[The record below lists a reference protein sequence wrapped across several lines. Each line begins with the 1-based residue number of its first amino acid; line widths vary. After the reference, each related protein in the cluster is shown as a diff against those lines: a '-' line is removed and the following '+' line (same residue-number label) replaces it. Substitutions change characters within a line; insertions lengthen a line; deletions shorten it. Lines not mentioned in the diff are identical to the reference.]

1 VFATFAVVAAY
12 PTWFLSIGL
21 RFDNPYLFGEFESD
35 TSGALWYAQILKG
48 MRFPWSQNLT
58 TNFPEGEP
66 FWYLLKF
73 TQLFQWLYLWVAAQF
88 VDPALAVNSLLLIG
102 WVSTGWFVY
111 VVSKRLGFSSHFAV
125 ITAISVESLPWFR
138 EKITS
143 HTSYLFISIPLIALI
158 LIDKYLK
165 HNRQRNFW
173 ILGSFILFSAFFD
186 VYLFYMTLMLIG
198 SYLLCL
204 KIRSLRLWLLHA
216 RNRLFFILLGVALLY
231 LFVFRFLLAAV
242 NSVEGIRKISVP
254 DRDFIDLLS
263 GTWQDYLFPDRFHWI
278 FPVEWNAGR
287 SNRWGGIMVDLP
299 IGIAQDIPNYMGI
312 IVALLFLLAFV
323 KPIRIRLSSQIRAL
337 SVVTV
342 FLFSLSIKTIVFG
355 TYQIPVPSAFFK
367 FIMPGLR
374 VFSRFALL
382 AEVLAVIV
390 AFACVQVCALFF
402 TKRVQ
407 KRILVCLVFALVL
420 FDLHPTNQRRLFDDF
435 KSVQHFNDLI
445 SQNPQA
451 GVLVIGDIP
460 EGTIDAPLMNSITND
475 DWKYEIAVHYQ
486 IGSKDLAAYL
496 GERNVRFIVTEE
508 PTLVPIVSF
517 DSEVQWKLSLNNP
530 YFKKLRSEIVEYT
543 APDGVFLRKRI
554 SLYRVVPPVGF
565 LSCVDCLPL
574 KTKVDFGYVDT
585 IDSMGST
592 SWVQVRRLDVILS
605 SPISRTKKIG
615 VEIELESPFGGFAL
629 PRSVTIQSDEKVLPF
644 EVLPG
649 GSKIRLEVENGS
661 TISIT
666 TMEDC
671 VVPSLLEEGNPDSR
685 CLLYGIKSIRG
696 YRSSPTGR

>member
-1 VFATFAVVAAY
+1 MA
-12 PTWFLSIGL
+12 
-21 RFDNPYLFGEFESD
+21 
-35 TSGALWYAQILKG
+35 
-48 MRFPWSQNLT
+48 
-58 TNFPEGEP
+58 
-66 FWYLLKF
+66 
-73 TQLFQWLYLWVAAQF
+73 
-88 VDPALAVNSLLLIG
+88 
-102 WVSTGWFVY
+102 
-111 VVSKRLGFSSHFAV
+111 
-125 ITAISVESLPWFR
+125 
-138 EKITS
+138 
-143 HTSYLFISIPLIALI
+143 
-158 LIDKYLK
+158 
-165 HNRQRNFW
+165 
-173 ILGSFILFSAFFD
+173 
-186 VYLFYMTLMLIG
+186 
-198 SYLLCL
+198 
-204 KIRSLRLWLLHA
+204 
-216 RNRLFFILLGVALLY
+216 
-231 LFVFRFLLAAV
+231 
-242 NSVEGIRKISVP
+242 
-254 DRDFIDLLS
+254 
-263 GTWQDYLFPDRFHWI
+263 
-278 FPVEWNAGR
+278 
-287 SNRWGGIMVDLP
+287 DLP

-574 KTKVDFGYVDT
+574 KTKVDFGYVET

-605 SPISRTKKIG
+605 SPISKTKKIG

-696 YRSSPTGR
+696 YRSSTTGR